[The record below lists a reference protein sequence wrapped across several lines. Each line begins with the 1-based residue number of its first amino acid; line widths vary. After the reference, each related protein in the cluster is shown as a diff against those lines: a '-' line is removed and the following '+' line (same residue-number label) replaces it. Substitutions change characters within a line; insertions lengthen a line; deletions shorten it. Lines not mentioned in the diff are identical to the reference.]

1 MPVGLYPRGWQ
12 NSGVSLEHMR
22 QSTGKSCPGAQ
33 DDALTMGMPLLQ
45 SGPTPEVMVSGASAS
60 SGNWTRQPQQT
71 VSGK

>member
-1 MPVGLYPRGWQ
+1 M
-12 NSGVSLEHMR
+12 
-22 QSTGKSCPGAQ
+22 
-33 DDALTMGMPLLQ
+33 MGMPLLQ